1 MCSREF
7 NYLSFEYSMKIFD
20 IDLMTEK
27 SITLGYYYEK
37 KSFFFN
43 NKSIV
48 FQNSTYQNQTN
59 DISLV
64 SSYWGASNDTK
75 IILIRQFCKKLK
87 IKENTKN
94 TTTFSFF
101 DTFVPGFET
110 FTCQIEKPKKCILAN
125 FKSFHLSTILA
136 YFTNSKKSE
145 NLSCRVH
152 FSKKRF
158 FDNFTIKM

>member
-20 IDLMTEK
+20 IDLMAEK

-37 KSFFFN
+37 KSFLFN

-110 FTCQIEKPKKCILAN
+110 FTCQIKKTKKVYSSKFQEL
-125 FKSFHLSTILA
+125 SFEHNIGLF
-136 YFTNSKKSE
+136 Y
-145 NLSCRVH
+145 
-152 FSKKRF
+152 
-158 FDNFTIKM
+158 

>member
-1 MCSREF
+1 MA
-7 NYLSFEYSMKIFD
+7 
-20 IDLMTEK
+20 EK

-110 FTCQIEKPKKCILAN
+110 FTCQIENPEKSILDT
-125 FKSFHLSTILA
+125 FKSFNLSIILD
-136 YFTNSKKSE
+136 YFTNPKKIEKSR
-145 NLSCRVH
+145 SWVH
-152 FSKKRF
+152 FSKKTVF
-158 FDNFTIKM
+158 WQFHQQHVVKT

>member
-20 IDLMTEK
+20 IDLIAEK

-94 TTTFSFF
+94 TATFSFF

-110 FTCQIEKPKKCILAN
+110 FTCQIEKTKKGYSSKFQEL
-125 FKSFHLSTILA
+125 SFEHNIGLF
-136 YFTNSKKSE
+136 Y
-145 NLSCRVH
+145 
-152 FSKKRF
+152 
-158 FDNFTIKM
+158 